1 MKVSALLCF
10 SILLS
15 SSIHAQ
21 ENLVRFE
28 ELTFSSDVEKKI
40 LEEYFVDKKTDLFAL
55 FMASGKLLNEPAM
68 EKAKSRFYDHLDQ
81 NLNDKTLSKKND
93 KKVRIIY
100 DDLHKTFLNKYE
112 TKNCFEDIFHNGYY
126 NCVSASALYSL
137 AFNHLNIPF
146 VIKEKP
152 THVYLIAFPEN
163 ERIMVETTTPV
174 GGYVA
179 MTPQFKQGFIKMLR
193 DQKLISSQE
202 YASQSTDVLFDRYY
216 FGEQANITLPQLLGL
231 QYFNEGLYFF
241 QDQKQIEAMHQ
252 LEKAY
257 LFYPSERIAYMLMSA
272 THDAFKHRESK
283 DTIHATCLARLARYK
298 KYGITSDMIT
308 GEFNQVISDLLF
320 EKGLTENLKQYFNQ
334 LESALQDTSLRNE
347 IRFAYHFENGRL
359 LYNQARFRESIT
371 FFEQCLKEKPNHQE
385 ANRIFI
391 SSVANILKRS
401 SNREA
406 IKALEEYAV
415 NYPVLLNNNIF
426 NEMLGTTYLYE
437 MEMSFKESR
446 SAEAEKYKNTFEVFR
461 KAHPEV
467 NFHSHA
473 VGEAYSAGAV
483 FYFKKGQTSKAKTV
497 LAKGLEIS
505 PENYEL
511 MARKRMIE

>member
-1 MKVSALLCF
+1 
-10 SILLS
+10 
-15 SSIHAQ
+15 
-21 ENLVRFE
+21 
-28 ELTFSSDVEKKI
+28 
-40 LEEYFVDKKTDLFAL
+40 
-55 FMASGKLLNEPAM
+55 
-68 EKAKSRFYDHLDQ
+68 
-81 NLNDKTLSKKND
+81 
-93 KKVRIIY
+93 
-100 DDLHKTFLNKYE
+100 
-112 TKNCFEDIFHNGYY
+112 
-126 NCVSASALYSL
+126 
-137 AFNHLNIPF
+137 
-146 VIKEKP
+146 
-152 THVYLIAFPEN
+152 
-163 ERIMVETTTPV
+163 MVETTTPV

-446 SAEAEKYKNTFEVFR
+446 SAEAEKYKNIFEVFR
-461 KAHPEV
+461 DAHPEV
-467 NFHSHA
+467 SFHSHA